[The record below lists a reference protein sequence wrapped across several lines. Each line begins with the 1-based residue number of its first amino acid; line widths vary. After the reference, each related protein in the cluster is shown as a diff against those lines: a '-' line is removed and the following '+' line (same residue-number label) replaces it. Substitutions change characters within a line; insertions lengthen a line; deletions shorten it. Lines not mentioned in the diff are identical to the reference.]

1 MRSYTG
7 PKAIF
12 QPMSISENSQ
22 SRLMGVSTK
31 SKIGDGTYFRI
42 DRQEDQYNILLKRD
56 LSSFG
61 IVFFATQVLEIY
73 AVFPDLGYSPDGV
86 TKRKRKCVMKSLKIY
101 GNIGQFEKERIDKG

>member
-42 DRQEDQYNILLKRD
+42 DRQKVQHNILPKQD
-56 LSSFG
+56 LSFSG
-61 IVFFATQVLEIY
+61 TVFFATQVLGIY
-73 AVFPDLGYSPDGV
+73 VTYPDLGYSLDGV
-86 TKRKRKCVMKSLKIY
+86 TKKKATPRDYITKVS
-101 GNIGQFEKERIDKG
+101 KG